1 MQGLS
6 FNEVIGYLSM
16 AFILE
21 GIMNIT
27 KKDYI
32 KQLERIATLLELSA
46 ENPFKVSA
54 YRKAAANLEAFE
66 GDINAVADF
75 TQLKGIGKGVAE
87 VLEDIRAHHES
98 SLLKSLKEQ
107 IPEGLIQMLK
117 IRNLGSKKIVKING
131 ALGITTV
138 DELKAACLNNEI
150 SALAGFGKKSE
161 ENILSGIE
169 EMLTMTER
177 LSIYQVHQFTQMID
191 AALAQID
198 EIDRFSVTG
207 SFRRR
212 NEFSKDIDY
221 IVETSDRENVKV
233 QLTKL
238 PFIKKVELAGVE
250 KVTVQ
255 AEREDLI
262 TTVDFRFTDSTG
274 YAHMLQHFTGS
285 KEHNIRIRQLAKER
299 NEKISEYGITTDDG
313 NLIQMQS
320 EAEIYQHFNQTFI
333 PPEMRQ
339 DGSEFEFKEFD
350 EVIQPE
356 DIRGDIHMHTTYSD
370 GAHTLEQMIEA
381 CIAKGYEY
389 MMITDHSKSLYVAN
403 GLSEERLLEQHARIK
418 ALDAQ
423 YPEID
428 IYSGVEMDILADG
441 EMDYS
446 NDVLAQLD
454 YCIGAIHQSLNQS
467 EDEIMKRL
475 INACNNPYIRHI
487 AHPTG
492 RLIGRRNGYHV
503 NMPKLIE
510 TAQKTNTILE
520 INAHPMRLDLSSDVL
535 KQYPD
540 IKLVINTDA
549 HAIDHLDLMKYGV
562 STAIKGYVKKEQV
575 INTLPRKAFKSWI
588 QNGK

>member
-1 MQGLS
+1 
-6 FNEVIGYLSM
+6 M

-32 KQLERIATLLELSA
+32 KQLERIATLLELSS

-54 YRKAAANLEAFE
+54 YRKAAANLETFE
-66 GDINAVADF
+66 DDINAVPDF
-75 TQLKGIGKGVAE
+75 TQIKGIGKGVAE
-87 VLEDIRAHHES
+87 VLEDIRVHHES
-98 SLLKSLKEQ
+98 SLLKTLKEQ
-107 IPEGLIQMLK
+107 IPEGFIQMLK
-117 IRNLGSKKIVKING
+117 IRNLGAKKIVKIND

-169 EMLTMTER
+169 EMLTMTEK

-191 AALAQID
+191 AALSQID
-198 EIDRFSVTG
+198 DINRFSVAG

-221 IVETSDRENVKV
+221 IVETSNREAVKN
-233 QLTKL
+233 QLTTL
-238 PFIKKVELAGVE
+238 PFIKKIELAGDE
-250 KVTVQ
+250 KVTIQV
-255 AEREDLI
+255 EREDLI
-262 TTVDFRFTDSTG
+262 TTVDFRFTDSAG

-299 NEKISEYGITTDDG
+299 NEKISEYGITTDG
-313 NLIQMQS
+313 GKLIQMQS
-320 EAEIYQHFNQTFI
+320 EAEIYQHFNQSFI

-339 DGSEFEFKEFD
+339 DGSEFEYKAFSEI
-350 EVIQPE
+350 IQLA

-403 GLSEERLLEQHARIK
+403 GLSEERLLEQNARIK
-418 ALDAQ
+418 ALNEQ
-423 YPEID
+423 YSEID

-441 EMDYS
+441 AMDYS
-446 NDVLAQLD
+446 DDVLAQLD

-467 EDEIMKRL
+467 EDDIMKRL
-475 INACNNPYIRHI
+475 INACNNPYVRHI

-503 NMPKLIE
+503 NMAKLIE
-510 TAQKTNTILE
+510 AAHKTNTVLE

-549 HAIDHLDLMKYGV
+549 HAIDQLELMKYGV
-562 STAIKGYVKKEQV
+562 STAIKGYVKKGQV
-575 INTLPRKAFKSWI
+575 INTLPRDAFKSWI

>member
-117 IRNLGSKKIVKING
+117 IRNLGAKKIVKING

-262 TTVDFRFTDSTG
+262 TTVDFRFTDSVG

-549 HAIDHLDLMKYGV
+549 HAIDQLDLMKYGV

>member
-1 MQGLS
+1 
-6 FNEVIGYLSM
+6 M

-21 GIMNIT
+21 GIMSIT

-46 ENPFKVSA
+46 ENPFKISA
-54 YRKAAANLEAFE
+54 YRKAAANLETFE
-66 GDINAVADF
+66 DDINAVSDF
-75 TQLKGIGKGVAE
+75 TQIKGIGKGVAE

-98 SLLKSLKEQ
+98 SLLKTLKEQ
-107 IPEGLIQMLK
+107 VPEGFIQMLK
-117 IRNLGSKKIVKING
+117 IRNLGAKKIVKING

-169 EMLTMTER
+169 EMLTMTEK

-198 EIDRFSVTG
+198 EIDRFSVVG

-221 IVETSDRENVKV
+221 IVETSNRETVKA
-233 QLTKL
+233 QLTAL
-238 PFIKKVELAGVE
+238 PFVKKVELAGDE
-250 KVTVQ
+250 KVTIQ

-262 TTVDFRFTDSTG
+262 TTVDFRFTDSDG

-339 DGSEFEFKEFD
+339 DGSEFEFKEFG
-350 EVIQPE
+350 EIIQPE

-389 MMITDHSKSLYVAN
+389 MMITDHSKSLHVAN

-423 YPEID
+423 YSEID

-475 INACNNPYIRHI
+475 INACNNPYVRHI

-503 NMPKLIE
+503 NMSKLIE

-549 HAIDHLDLMKYGV
+549 HAIDQLDLMKYGV

-575 INTLPRKAFKSWI
+575 INTLPREAFKSWI

>member
-117 IRNLGSKKIVKING
+117 IRNLGAKKIVKING

-198 EIDRFSVTG
+198 EIARFSVTG

-262 TTVDFRFTDSTG
+262 TTVDFRFTDSAG

-333 PPEMRQ
+333 PPEIRQ

-403 GLSEERLLEQHARIK
+403 GLSEERLLEQHARVK

-423 YPEID
+423 YSEID

-549 HAIDHLDLMKYGV
+549 HAIDQLDLMKYGV

>member
-1 MQGLS
+1 
-6 FNEVIGYLSM
+6 M

-21 GIMNIT
+21 GIMSIT

-54 YRKAAANLEAFE
+54 YRKAAANLETFE
-66 GDINAVADF
+66 DDINAVSDF
-75 TQLKGIGKGVAE
+75 TQIKGIGKGVAE

-98 SLLKSLKEQ
+98 SLLKTLKEQ
-107 IPEGLIQMLK
+107 VPEGFIQMLK
-117 IRNLGSKKIVKING
+117 IRNLGAKKIVKING
-131 ALGITTV
+131 AIGITTV

-169 EMLTMTER
+169 EMLTMTEK

-198 EIDRFSVTG
+198 EIDRFSVAG

-221 IVETSDRENVKV
+221 IVETSDRETVKA
-233 QLTKL
+233 QLTAL
-238 PFIKKVELAGVE
+238 PFIKKVELAGDE
-250 KVTVQ
+250 KVTIQ

-262 TTVDFRFTDSTG
+262 TTVDFRFTDSDG

-320 EAEIYQHFNQTFI
+320 EAEIYQHFDQTFI

-339 DGSEFEFKEFD
+339 DGSEFEFKEFG
-350 EVIQPE
+350 EIIQPE

-389 MMITDHSKSLYVAN
+389 MMITDHSKSLHVAN

-418 ALDAQ
+418 ALNEQ
-423 YPEID
+423 YSEID

-475 INACNNPYIRHI
+475 INACNNPYVRHI

-503 NMPKLIE
+503 NMSKLIE

-535 KQYPD
+535 KQYSD

-549 HAIDHLDLMKYGV
+549 HAIDQLDLMKYGV

-575 INTLPRKAFKSWI
+575 INTLPREAFKSWI

>member
-1 MQGLS
+1 
-6 FNEVIGYLSM
+6 M

-21 GIMNIT
+21 GIMSIT

-54 YRKAAANLEAFE
+54 YRKAAANLETFE
-66 GDINAVADF
+66 DDINAVSDF
-75 TQLKGIGKGVAE
+75 TQIKGIGKGVAE

-98 SLLKSLKEQ
+98 SLLKTLKEQ
-107 IPEGLIQMLK
+107 VPEGFIQMLK
-117 IRNLGSKKIVKING
+117 IRNLGAKKIVKIND

-169 EMLTMTER
+169 EMLTMTEK

-198 EIDRFSVTG
+198 EIDRFSVVG

-221 IVETSDRENVKV
+221 IVETSNRETVKA
-233 QLTKL
+233 QLTAL
-238 PFIKKVELAGVE
+238 PFVKKVELAGDE
-250 KVTVQ
+250 KVTIQ

-262 TTVDFRFTDSTG
+262 TTVDFRFTDSDG

-339 DGSEFEFKEFD
+339 DGSEFEFKEFG
-350 EVIQPE
+350 EIIQPE

-370 GAHTLEQMIEA
+370 GAHTLEQMIEV

-389 MMITDHSKSLYVAN
+389 MMITDHSKSLHVAN

-423 YPEID
+423 YSEID

-475 INACNNPYIRHI
+475 INACNNPYVRHI

-503 NMPKLIE
+503 NMSKLIE

-549 HAIDHLDLMKYGV
+549 HAIDQLDLMKYGV

-575 INTLPRKAFKSWI
+575 INTLPREAFKSWI

>member
-66 GDINAVADF
+66 GDINAIADF

-87 VLEDIRAHHES
+87 VLEDIRTHHES

-117 IRNLGSKKIVKING
+117 IRNLGAKKIVKING

-198 EIDRFSVTG
+198 EIARFSVTG

-262 TTVDFRFTDSTG
+262 TTVDFRFTDSAG

-428 IYSGVEMDILADG
+428 IYSGVEMDILTDG

-549 HAIDHLDLMKYGV
+549 HAIDQLDLMKYGV

-575 INTLPRKAFKSWI
+575 INTLPRKDFKSWI

>member
-1 MQGLS
+1 M
-6 FNEVIGYLSM
+6 
-16 AFILE
+16 
-21 GIMNIT
+21 T

-98 SLLKSLKEQ
+98 SLLKTLKEQ
-107 IPEGLIQMLK
+107 VPEGFIQMLK
-117 IRNLGSKKIVKING
+117 IRNLGAKKIVKING

-233 QLTKL
+233 QLMKL

-250 KVTVQ
+250 KVTIQ

-262 TTVDFRFTDSTG
+262 TTVDFRFTDSAG

-423 YPEID
+423 YSEID

-467 EDEIMKRL
+467 EDEIMRRL

-535 KQYPD
+535 KQYSD

-549 HAIDHLDLMKYGV
+549 HAIDQLDLMKYGV

>member
-6 FNEVIGYLSM
+6 FNKVIGYLSM

-21 GIMNIT
+21 GIMSIT

-54 YRKAAANLEAFE
+54 YRKAAANLEIFE
-66 GDINAVADF
+66 DDINAVSDF
-75 TQLKGIGKGVAE
+75 TQIKGIGKGVAE

-98 SLLKSLKEQ
+98 SLLKTLKEQ
-107 IPEGLIQMLK
+107 VPEGFIQMLK
-117 IRNLGSKKIVKING
+117 IRNLGAKKIVKIND

-169 EMLTMTER
+169 EMLTMTEK

-198 EIDRFSVTG
+198 EIDRFSVAG

-221 IVETSDRENVKV
+221 IVETSNRETVKA
-233 QLTKL
+233 QLTAL
-238 PFIKKVELAGVE
+238 PFVKKVELAGDE
-250 KVTVQ
+250 KVTIQ

-262 TTVDFRFTDSTG
+262 TTVDFRFTDSAG

-313 NLIQMQS
+313 NLIQIQS
-320 EAEIYQHFNQTFI
+320 EAEIYQHFDQTFI

-339 DGSEFEFKEFD
+339 DGSEFEFKEFG
-350 EVIQPE
+350 EVIRPE

-389 MMITDHSKSLYVAN
+389 MMITDHSKSLHVAN

-418 ALDAQ
+418 ALNEQ
-423 YPEID
+423 YSEID

-446 NDVLAQLD
+446 IDVLAQLD
-454 YCIGAIHQSLNQS
+454 YCIGTIHQSLNQR
-467 EDEIMKRL
+467 EEEIMKRL
-475 INACNNPYIRHI
+475 INACNNPYVRHI

-503 NMPKLIE
+503 NMSKLIE
-510 TAQKTNTILE
+510 TAQKTNTVLE
-520 INAHPMRLDLSSDVL
+520 VNAHPMRLDLSSDVL

-549 HAIDHLDLMKYGV
+549 HAIEQLDLMKYGV

-575 INTLPRKAFKSWI
+575 INTLPREAFKSWI

>member
-6 FNEVIGYLSM
+6 FNKVIGYLSM

-21 GIMNIT
+21 GIMSIT

-54 YRKAAANLEAFE
+54 YRKAAANLETFE
-66 GDINAVADF
+66 DDINAVSDF
-75 TQLKGIGKGVAE
+75 TQIKGIGKGVAE

-98 SLLKSLKEQ
+98 SLLKTLKEQ
-107 IPEGLIQMLK
+107 VPEGFIQMLK
-117 IRNLGSKKIVKING
+117 IRNLGAKKIVKIND

-169 EMLTMTER
+169 EMLTMTEK

-198 EIDRFSVTG
+198 EIDRFSVVG

-221 IVETSDRENVKV
+221 IVETSNRETVKA
-233 QLTKL
+233 QLTAL
-238 PFIKKVELAGVE
+238 PFVKKVELAGDE
-250 KVTVQ
+250 KVTIQ

-262 TTVDFRFTDSTG
+262 TTVDFRFTDSDG

-339 DGSEFEFKEFD
+339 DGSEFEFKEFG
-350 EVIQPE
+350 EIIQPE

-370 GAHTLEQMIEA
+370 GAHTLEQMIEV

-389 MMITDHSKSLYVAN
+389 MMITDHSKSLHVAN

-423 YPEID
+423 YSEID

-475 INACNNPYIRHI
+475 INACNNPYVRHI

-503 NMPKLIE
+503 NMSKLIE

-549 HAIDHLDLMKYGV
+549 HAIDQLDLMKYGV

-575 INTLPRKAFKSWI
+575 INTLPREAFKSWI

>member
-98 SLLKSLKEQ
+98 SLLESLKEQ

-117 IRNLGSKKIVKING
+117 IRNLGAKKIVKING

-549 HAIDHLDLMKYGV
+549 HAIDQLDLMKYGV

>member
-1 MQGLS
+1 
-6 FNEVIGYLSM
+6 
-16 AFILE
+16 
-21 GIMNIT
+21 MNIT

-117 IRNLGSKKIVKING
+117 IRNLGAKKIVKING

-549 HAIDHLDLMKYGV
+549 HAIDQLDLMKYGV

>member
-117 IRNLGSKKIVKING
+117 IRNLGAKKIVKING

>member
-6 FNEVIGYLSM
+6 FNKVIGYLSM

-21 GIMNIT
+21 GIMSIT

-54 YRKAAANLEAFE
+54 YRKAAANLETFE
-66 GDINAVADF
+66 DDINAVSDF
-75 TQLKGIGKGVAE
+75 TQIKGIGKGVAE

-98 SLLKSLKEQ
+98 SLLKTLKEQ
-107 IPEGLIQMLK
+107 VPEGFIQMLK
-117 IRNLGSKKIVKING
+117 IRNLGAKKIVKIND

-169 EMLTMTER
+169 EMLTMTEK

-198 EIDRFSVTG
+198 EIDRFSVVG

-221 IVETSDRENVKV
+221 IVETSNRETVKA
-233 QLTKL
+233 QLTAL
-238 PFIKKVELAGVE
+238 PFVKKVELAGDE
-250 KVTVQ
+250 KVTIQ

-262 TTVDFRFTDSTG
+262 TTVDFRFTDSDG

-339 DGSEFEFKEFD
+339 DGSEFEFKEFG
-350 EVIQPE
+350 EIIQPE

-389 MMITDHSKSLYVAN
+389 MMITDHSKSLHVAN

-423 YPEID
+423 YSEID

-475 INACNNPYIRHI
+475 INACNNPYVRHI

-503 NMPKLIE
+503 NMSKLIE

-549 HAIDHLDLMKYGV
+549 HAIDQLDLMKYGV

-575 INTLPRKAFKSWI
+575 INTLPREAFKSWI

>member
-1 MQGLS
+1 M
-6 FNEVIGYLSM
+6 
-16 AFILE
+16 
-21 GIMNIT
+21 T

-46 ENPFKVSA
+46 ENPFKISA
-54 YRKAAANLEAFE
+54 YRKAAANLETFE
-66 GDINAVADF
+66 DDINAVSDF
-75 TQLKGIGKGVAE
+75 TQIKGIGKGVAE

-98 SLLKSLKEQ
+98 SLLKTLKEQ
-107 IPEGLIQMLK
+107 VPEGFIQMLK
-117 IRNLGSKKIVKING
+117 IRNLGAKKIVKING

-169 EMLTMTER
+169 EMLTMTEK

-198 EIDRFSVTG
+198 EIDRFSVVG

-221 IVETSDRENVKV
+221 IVETSNRETVKA
-233 QLTKL
+233 QLTAL
-238 PFIKKVELAGVE
+238 PFVKKVELAGDE
-250 KVTVQ
+250 KVTIQ

-262 TTVDFRFTDSTG
+262 TTVDFRFTDSDG

-339 DGSEFEFKEFD
+339 DGSEFEFKEFG
-350 EVIQPE
+350 EIIQPE

-389 MMITDHSKSLYVAN
+389 MMITDHSKSLHVAN

-423 YPEID
+423 YSEID

-475 INACNNPYIRHI
+475 INACNNPYVRHI

-503 NMPKLIE
+503 NMSKLIE

-549 HAIDHLDLMKYGV
+549 HAIDQLDLMKYGV

-575 INTLPRKAFKSWI
+575 INTLPREAFKSWI

>member
-1 MQGLS
+1 MS
-6 FNEVIGYLSM
+6 
-16 AFILE
+16 
-21 GIMNIT
+21 IT

-54 YRKAAANLEAFE
+54 YRKAAANLETFE
-66 GDINAVADF
+66 DDINAVSDF
-75 TQLKGIGKGVAE
+75 TQIKGIGKGVAE

-98 SLLKSLKEQ
+98 SLLKTLKEQ
-107 IPEGLIQMLK
+107 VPEGFIQMLK
-117 IRNLGSKKIVKING
+117 IRNLGAKKIVKIND

-169 EMLTMTER
+169 EMLTMTEK

-198 EIDRFSVTG
+198 EIDRFSVVG

-221 IVETSDRENVKV
+221 IVETSNRETVKA
-233 QLTKL
+233 QLTAL
-238 PFIKKVELAGVE
+238 PFVKKVELAGDE
-250 KVTVQ
+250 KVTIQ

-262 TTVDFRFTDSTG
+262 TTVDFRFTDSDG

-339 DGSEFEFKEFD
+339 DGSEFEFKEFG
-350 EVIQPE
+350 EIIQPE

-389 MMITDHSKSLYVAN
+389 MMITDHSKSLHVAN

-423 YPEID
+423 YSEID

-475 INACNNPYIRHI
+475 INACNNPYVRHI

-503 NMPKLIE
+503 NMSKLIE

-535 KQYPD
+535 KQYSD

-549 HAIDHLDLMKYGV
+549 HAIDQLDLMKYGV

-575 INTLPRKAFKSWI
+575 INTLPREAFKSWI

>member
-66 GDINAVADF
+66 GDINSVADF

-117 IRNLGSKKIVKING
+117 IRNLGAKKIVKING

-262 TTVDFRFTDSTG
+262 TTVDFRFTDSAG

-423 YPEID
+423 YSEID

-467 EDEIMKRL
+467 EAEIMKRL

-549 HAIDHLDLMKYGV
+549 HAIDQLDLMKYGV

>member
-1 MQGLS
+1 MS
-6 FNEVIGYLSM
+6 
-16 AFILE
+16 
-21 GIMNIT
+21 IT

-54 YRKAAANLEAFE
+54 YRKAAANLETFE
-66 GDINAVADF
+66 DDINAVSDF
-75 TQLKGIGKGVAE
+75 TQIKGIGKGVAE

-98 SLLKSLKEQ
+98 SLLKTLKEQ
-107 IPEGLIQMLK
+107 VPEGFIQMLK
-117 IRNLGSKKIVKING
+117 IRNLGAKKIVKING

-169 EMLTMTER
+169 EMLTMTEK

-198 EIDRFSVTG
+198 EIDRFSVVG

-221 IVETSDRENVKV
+221 IVETSNRETVKA
-233 QLTKL
+233 QLTAL
-238 PFIKKVELAGVE
+238 PFVKKVELAGDE
-250 KVTVQ
+250 KVTIQ

-262 TTVDFRFTDSTG
+262 TTVDFRFTDSDG

-339 DGSEFEFKEFD
+339 DGSEFEFKEFG
-350 EVIQPE
+350 EIIQPE

-389 MMITDHSKSLYVAN
+389 MMITDHSKSLHVAN

-423 YPEID
+423 YSEID

-475 INACNNPYIRHI
+475 INACNNPYVRHI

-503 NMPKLIE
+503 NMSKLIE

-549 HAIDHLDLMKYGV
+549 HAIDQLDLMKYGV

-575 INTLPRKAFKSWI
+575 INTLPREAFKSWI

>member
-66 GDINAVADF
+66 GDINAIADF

-117 IRNLGSKKIVKING
+117 IRNLGAKKIVKING

-198 EIDRFSVTG
+198 EIARFSVTG

-238 PFIKKVELAGVE
+238 PFIKKVELAGIE

-262 TTVDFRFTDSTG
+262 TTVDFRFTDSAG

-403 GLSEERLLEQHARIK
+403 GLSEERLLEQHARVK

-475 INACNNPYIRHI
+475 INGCNNPYIRHI

-549 HAIDHLDLMKYGV
+549 HAIDQLDLMKYGV

-575 INTLPRKAFKSWI
+575 INTLPRKDFKSWI

>member
-1 MQGLS
+1 
-6 FNEVIGYLSM
+6 M

-21 GIMNIT
+21 GIMSIT

-54 YRKAAANLEAFE
+54 YRKAAANLETFE
-66 GDINAVADF
+66 DDINAVSDF
-75 TQLKGIGKGVAE
+75 TQIKGIGKGVAE

-98 SLLKSLKEQ
+98 SLLKTLKEQ
-107 IPEGLIQMLK
+107 VPEGFIQMLK
-117 IRNLGSKKIVKING
+117 IRNLGAKKIVKIND

-169 EMLTMTER
+169 EMLTMTEK

-198 EIDRFSVTG
+198 EIDRFSVVG

-221 IVETSDRENVKV
+221 IVETSNRETVKA
-233 QLTKL
+233 QLTAL
-238 PFIKKVELAGVE
+238 PFVKKVELAGDE
-250 KVTVQ
+250 KVTIQ

-262 TTVDFRFTDSTG
+262 TTVDFRFTDSDG

-339 DGSEFEFKEFD
+339 DGSEFEFKEFG
-350 EVIQPE
+350 EIIQPE

-389 MMITDHSKSLYVAN
+389 MMITDHSKSLHVAN

-423 YPEID
+423 YSEID

-475 INACNNPYIRHI
+475 INACNNPYVRHI

-503 NMPKLIE
+503 NMSKLIE

-535 KQYPD
+535 KQYSD

-549 HAIDHLDLMKYGV
+549 HAIDQLDLMKYGV

-575 INTLPRKAFKSWI
+575 INTLPREAFKSWI